1 MSAEI
6 IVRVQEDVEKKQI
19 NMEVRLEQESGTHL
33 EKMIVARLQP
43 MMEMY
48 LDRFQE
54 IHDEEGQPRIFQGS
68 LPPNVRG
75 NVRY

>member
-1 MSAEI
+1 MSAEV
-6 IVRVQEDVEKKQI
+6 IVRVQEDTEKKQL
-19 NMEVRLEQESGTHL
+19 NMEVRLEQEGGTEL

-54 IHDEEGQPRIFQGS
+54 IHDEEGQPKELPRIIT
-68 LPPNVRG
+68 P
-75 NVRY
+75 

>member
-1 MSAEI
+1 MSAEV
-6 IVRVQEDVEKKQI
+6 IVRVQEDLEKKQL
-19 NMEVRLEQESGTHL
+19 NMEVRLEQENGTDL

-54 IHDEEGQPRIFQGS
+54 IHDEDGNPKEPSRIIA
-68 LPPNVRG
+68 P
-75 NVRY
+75 

>member
-6 IVRVQEDVEKKQI
+6 IVRVQEDIEKKQM
-19 NMEVRLEQESGTHL
+19 NMEVRLVQDEGTEL

-54 IHDEEGQPRIFQGS
+54 IEDEDGNAKELPRIIT
-68 LPPNVRG
+68 P
-75 NVRY
+75 